1 MSPDT
6 QFSYYWQLLGV
17 LLISLLSGFIS
28 VGRRMLRQNPPPIL
42 WVLSEFVA
50 AILAGYLGWGAYP
63 DLRDSLPRGVTMPV
77 FIAVCAHFGGRFFQ
91 LSESYLEGRL
101 QNRPNDP

>member
-28 VGRRMLRQNPPPIL
+28 VGRRMLRQNQPPIV
-42 WVLSEFVA
+42 WVLSEFCA